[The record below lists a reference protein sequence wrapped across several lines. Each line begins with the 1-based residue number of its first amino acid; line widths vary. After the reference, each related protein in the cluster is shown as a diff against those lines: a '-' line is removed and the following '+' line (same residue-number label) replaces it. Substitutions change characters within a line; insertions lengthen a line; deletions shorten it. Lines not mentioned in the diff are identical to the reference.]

1 MSGTSSLERSFR
13 GELADIGIRDG
24 DFVLVHSRVGTAPLA
39 EVLAC
44 LNALVASVEPSGT
57 LAIPTFNFGFC
68 RGVAYDY
75 RKTPSEM
82 GLLTELARRDRR
94 AKRIHHPVYGFAL
107 FGKDA
112 QVLAE
117 TIHNNSAFG
126 DDSIFAELRR
136 RNGKILL
143 IDLKIHETFTFFHH
157 IEEMVGC
164 DYRFHKTF
172 TAPVI
177 DDTGNAATQSYQ
189 VFVRNLDMGVTTNVA
204 PMEERLESL
213 GLVRHGKLGRWS
225 LQLLEAGPV
234 FEATKKVPLEEPHL
248 LRQLPTTHRP
258 PQASQDPASL

>member
-1 MSGTSSLERSFR
+1 MSEESSLQKSFR
-13 GELADIGIRDG
+13 SELAHIGIADG
-24 DFVLVHSRVGTAPLA
+24 DFLLVHSRVGAAPLP
-39 EVLAC
+39 EVFAC
-44 LNALVASVEPSGT
+44 LNALIRSVEPSGT

-94 AKRIHHPVYGFAL
+94 AKRVHHPVYGFAL

-112 QVLAE
+112 EALA
-117 TIHNNSAFG
+117 TTTRNKSAFG

-143 IDLKIHETFTFFHH
+143 IDLKIHETLTFFHH

-177 DDTGNAATQSYQ
+177 DAAGNTSTESYQ
-189 VFVRNLDMGVTTNVA
+189 VFVRNLEMGVTTDVA

-213 GLVRHGKLGRWS
+213 GLVSHGKLGRWS
-225 LQLLEAGPV
+225 LQLLEAQPV

-258 PQASQDPASL
+258 RQASPGLGP

>member
-1 MSGTSSLERSFR
+1 MSENSALEKSFQS
-13 GELADIGIRDG
+13 ELADIGIRDG
-24 DFVLVHSRVGTAPLA
+24 DFVMVHSRVGRAPLA
-39 EVLAC
+39 EVLGC
-44 LNALVASVEPSGT
+44 LNALIRSIEPSGT
-57 LAIPTFNFGFC
+57 LAIPTFNFAFC

-82 GLLTELARRDRR
+82 GLLTEFARRDRR
-94 AKRIHHPVYGFAL
+94 TTRIHHPVYSFAL

-112 QVLAE
+112 DLLAK
-117 TIHNNSAFG
+117 TTHNISAFG

-143 IDLKIHETFTFFHH
+143 IDLKIHETLTFFHH

-172 TAPVI
+172 TAPVV
-177 DDTGNAATQSYQ
+177 DEAGNAATGSYQ
-189 VFVRNLDMGVTTNVA
+189 VFVRNLEMGVTTDVA

-225 LQLLEAGPV
+225 IQLLEAGAV

-258 PQASQDPASL
+258 PQASRDPVPG